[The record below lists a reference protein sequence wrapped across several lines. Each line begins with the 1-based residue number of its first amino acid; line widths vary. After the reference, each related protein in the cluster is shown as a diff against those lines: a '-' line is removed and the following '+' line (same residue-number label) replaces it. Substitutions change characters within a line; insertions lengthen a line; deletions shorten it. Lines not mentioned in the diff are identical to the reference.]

1 MTKKTPVL
9 GSPWTN
15 ESKHETFEVADD
27 RRNSLLKE
35 EGSDLQVKVKRLF
48 VSSGRALFVVKT
60 RKPQE
65 QKQGKKGKK
74 GKKAKQGK
82 KKKAV
87 SAKEA

>member
-9 GSPWTN
+9 GTPWTN

-35 EGSDLQVKVKRLF
+35 EGSDLQVKVKRIF
-48 VSSGRALFVVKT
+48 VSPSRALFVVKT

-74 GKKAKQGK
+74 AKKGK

-87 SAKEA
+87 SAKEV